1 VDNKMTKQNGIFE
14 VGDIVELTKD
24 QHISGRA
31 GEWGKVYE
39 VSEPN
44 SRIAFLSIQLA
55 GYSRDHNAFFA
66 AATSVP
72 AWQVKHRERK
82 QK

>member
-1 VDNKMTKQNGIFE
+1 MICKI
-14 VGDIVELTKD
+14 GDIVELTED

-31 GEWGKVYE
+31 GDWGRVYK

-44 SRIAFLSIQLA
+44 SNIAFLSIQLA
-55 GYSRDHNAFFA
+55 GYSKDKNAFFA

-72 AWQVKHRERK
+72 AWQVKLRRE
-82 QK
+82 